1 MVKDN
6 DNNEKLT
13 ITIKPY
19 EAIEMWNVFSVV
31 SSVGCVSFPQLA
43 VFRFLSW
50 PHFVSSVGCELTVID
65 ILIAV

>member
-19 EAIEMWNVFSVV
+19 DAIGMWNVFF
-31 SSVGCVSFPQLA
+31 GH
-43 VFRFLSW
+43 FLSW
-50 PHFVSSVGCELTVID
+50 PHFASSVGCELTVID

>member
-1 MVKDN
+1 MDFGQFCKDN

-19 EAIEMWNVFSVV
+19 DAIGMWNVFS
-31 SSVGCVSFPQLA
+31 GH
-43 VFRFLSW
+43 FLSW
-50 PHFVSSVGCELTVID
+50 PHFASSVGCELPVID

>member
-1 MVKDN
+1 MVFRNRGNLETSWISVNLVKDN

-31 SSVGCVSFPQLA
+31 SSVGC
-43 VFRFLSW
+43 
-50 PHFVSSVGCELTVID
+50 ELTVID

>member
-31 SSVGCVSFPQLA
+31 SSVGC
-43 VFRFLSW
+43 
-50 PHFVSSVGCELTVID
+50 ELTVID